1 MPSRIPPVISE
12 NEALQ
17 TPTCEMRSF
26 SPLSEIGNFAPKVN
40 GAGLRP
46 RPSSLCEPLEGGFD
60 ARPARPTSLFK
71 GSAGRQQRLIRQQFP
86 VAAATRGATVLS
98 PTASY
103 SSEGGGSHHHLGTF
117 KVEEYKVKF
126 TYYII
131 NSNNDNK

>member
-1 MPSRIPPVISE
+1 MKPVELPSRIPPVISE

-26 SPLSEIGNFAPKVN
+26 SPLSEIGNFAPKVS
-40 GAGLRP
+40 GGGQRP

-71 GSAGRQQRLIRQQFP
+71 GNAAGRQQRLVRQQFP
-86 VAAATRGATVLS
+86 AAAAVAVAATRGATVLS

-103 SSEGGGSHHHLGTF
+103 TSEGGGSHHLGTG
-117 KVEEYKVKF
+117 
-126 TYYII
+126 TYIFLTV
-131 NSNNDNK
+131 N

>member
-26 SPLSEIGNFAPKVN
+26 SPLSDIGQVN
-40 GAGLRP
+40 GGQRP

-71 GSAGRQQRLIRQQFP
+71 GNAAGRQQRLVRQQFP
-86 VAAATRGATVLS
+86 AAVAAAAVAATRGTTVLS

-103 SSEGGGSHHHLGTF
+103 TSEGGGSHHLGTG
-117 KVEEYKVKF
+117 
-126 TYYII
+126 TYIFLTV
-131 NSNNDNK
+131 N